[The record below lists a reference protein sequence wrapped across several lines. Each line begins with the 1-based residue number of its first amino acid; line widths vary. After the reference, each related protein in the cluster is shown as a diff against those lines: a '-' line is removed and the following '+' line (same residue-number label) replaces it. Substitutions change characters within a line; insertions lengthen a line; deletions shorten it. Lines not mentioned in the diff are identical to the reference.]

1 MGSFRLA
8 ALAALLLAFALLPD
22 PAAARVL
29 QGKKPG
35 SGEEAPVP
43 NVATGGS
50 EKGAASKEP
59 GQPSTPAGNPE
70 TGKQHQKTPP
80 AETTPTPPPPETTQT
95 PPPPEKTQTPKDS
108 PPPPSGVPESKGQ
121 KGSNAEVSAQPVPA
135 KNGRNESPPPGSPE
149 STGGGSGNKKPATE
163 SKEVAEEC
171 KDPVDTCSI
180 EGLSACLQVSKTASS
195 GQFFI
200 VQNTGQNTVTVDVKT
215 TSDISIAHTLPPLSK
230 GESKRVNISSSS
242 PNGGEVTLNVGTGH
256 CVLRI
261 RQPVYDWQQQFQ
273 QLTSY
278 ATTVKPIYGA
288 YFGVFT
294 LVLVGAVFACCKF
307 AGTKRD
313 GGVPYQQLEMGSQ
326 AQAPDSSGANNTTST
341 GDGWEDGWD
350 DDWDDEEA
358 PAKPSE
364 RGPAG
369 SISANGLSLR
379 SPTNRSPTDSK
390 DGWDVDWDD

>member
-8 ALAALLLAFALLPD
+8 ALTALLLAFALLPD

-35 SGEEAPVP
+35 SGEGAPVP
-43 NVATGGS
+43 DVATGGS
-50 EKGAASKEP
+50 EKSAASKEP
-59 GQPSTPAGNPE
+59 GQPSTPVGNPE
-70 TGKQHQKTPP
+70 T
-80 AETTPTPPPPETTQT
+80 
-95 PPPPEKTQTPKDS
+95 
-108 PPPPSGVPESKGQ
+108 GVPESKGQ
-121 KGSNAEVSAQPVPA
+121 KGAEAEVSAQPVPA

-180 EGLSACLQVSKTASS
+180 EGLSACLQVSKTDNYFDTAVYGIYIYSTS
-195 GQFFI
+195 TTSIGQFFI
-200 VQNTGQNTVTVDVKT
+200 VENTGQKTVTVDVKA
-215 TSDISIAHTLPPLSK
+215 TSDISIKQTLPPLKK
-230 GESKRVNISSSS
+230 GESKRVNINYSS
-242 PNGGEVTLNVGTGH
+242 PNGGEVTLNVGTEH

-326 AQAPDSSGANNTTST
+326 APDSSGANNTTST

-364 RGPAG
+364 KGSAG
-369 SISANGLSLR
+369 SISANGLSMR
-379 SPTNRSPTDSK
+379 SPTNRSPTNSK

>member
-8 ALAALLLAFALLPD
+8 ALTALLLAFALLPD

-35 SGEEAPVP
+35 PGEGAPVP
-43 NVATGGS
+43 NAATGGS
-50 EKGAASKEP
+50 EKSAASKEP
-59 GQPSTPAGNPE
+59 GQSSTPAGNPE

-80 AETTPTPPPPETTQT
+80 AETTPTPPPPEITPPPPKTTQT
-95 PPPPEKTQTPKDS
+95 PKGS
-108 PPPPSGVPESKGQ
+108 PPLPSGVPESKGQ
-121 KGSNAEVSAQPVPA
+121 KGSEAEVSAQPVPA
-135 KNGRNESPPPGSPE
+135 KNGHSESPPPGSPK

-180 EGLSACLQVSKTASS
+180 EGLSACLQVSKTASI

-200 VQNTGQNTVTVDVKT
+200 VENTGQKTVTVDVKA
-215 TSDISIAHTLPPLSK
+215 TSDISIKQTLPPLKK
-230 GESKRVNISSSS
+230 GESKRVNINYSS
-242 PNGGEVTLNVGTGH
+242 PNGGEVTLNVGTEH

-364 RGPAG
+364 KGPAG
-369 SISANGLSLR
+369 SISANGLSMR
-379 SPTNRSPTDSK
+379 SPTNRSPTNSK